1 MRVVVAK
8 AAPATVTN
16 VVPAVVRAGVDL
28 KGKRALRVR
37 SRTGNDAR
45 MKSLQENLSIAVTA
59 PMARRS
65 QIAKE
70 EDRLMT
76 RHCVIADTD

>member
-1 MRVVVAK
+1 
-8 AAPATVTN
+8 
-16 VVPAVVRAGVDL
+16 
-28 KGKRALRVR
+28 
-37 SRTGNDAR
+37 